1 MKADL
6 EGVESAVVHL
16 LGVDD
21 VHGFR
26 IASAVSGFFSEWK
39 TSRRTLLGNVG
50 TLTAMRGEIARLEP
64 CWEAVEADGYYEAA
78 RKLNDSAVSAAGILA
93 EVEKALDGV
102 RVGTGDVRAEIWK
115 VLSQSQ

>member
-1 MKADL
+1 MSDVFAFRNSTSLTAEAD
-6 EGVESAVVHL
+6 
-16 LGVDD
+16 
-21 VHGFR
+21 
-26 IASAVSGFFSEWK
+26 I
-39 TSRRTLLGNVG
+39 TSVMTSLQD